1 MSDKQT
7 GVEVYQAESLL
18 CECPVQQKPLLD
30 MEGSAI
36 IKILPRTLPPQPV
49 YQTFLPV
56 FQGGSGN
63 ETKCMC
69 SASDA
74 RYIKLLWLASV
85 VQCSIVLQPKHIL
98 FHSNKHF
105 QGWCCGKSRSAKT
118 NTTVTKSSSLV
129 HGGRGHTVISS

>member
-63 ETKCMC
+63 KTKCMC

-74 RYIKLLWLASV
+74 RYINALAGKCGAMQYSLATQTHSV
-85 VQCSIVLQPKHIL
+85 PQ
-98 FHSNKHF
+98 
-105 QGWCCGKSRSAKT
+105 
-118 NTTVTKSSSLV
+118 
-129 HGGRGHTVISS
+129 